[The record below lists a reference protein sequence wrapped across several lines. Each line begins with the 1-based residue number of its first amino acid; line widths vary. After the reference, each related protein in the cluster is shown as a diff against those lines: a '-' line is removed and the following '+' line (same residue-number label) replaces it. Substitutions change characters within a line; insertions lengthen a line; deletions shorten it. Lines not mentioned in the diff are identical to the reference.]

1 MFVIIKR
8 MILWLLWLCKSF
20 TINSDI
26 FLWGSGVD
34 GKIEKEKSLYHYAD
48 SGTFAASSQGRCVL
62 SLTLRSEKASYQLD
76 GRKPM

>member
-34 GKIEKEKSLYHYAD
+34 GKLPVGNSVQRVNTSAVAMH
-48 SGTFAASSQGRCVL
+48 V
-62 SLTLRSEKASYQLD
+62 
-76 GRKPM
+76 